1 MESILW
7 TIDSKC
13 WICLPKTFKKYIRI
27 SYFLVC
33 FLSFIHSSF
42 FSVKLFNIINI
53 LFSRK
58 THWIARYFA
67 GIKCITLKRRRAIT
81 DEVIRSQTNRFNKL
95 KLFKRWT
102 MGSGCVC
109 DIFQFDS
116 IERSNS
122 LCILYVNLGWF
133 WWTFQFTVNVNET
146 ACVALLYCRKLK
158 LHIRTA
164 FISMR
169 ALLQSNIN
177 NVNRIPIIRRNGHT
191 LHIIRLLT
199 HKSTSFY
206 QFWILHY
213 LHFHQRDYRI
223 NNILCVPNKYSD
235 ISSRQ
240 HSLRLR
246 LQVFFF
252 FFFYFSIWSIFEQSF
267 IILIQKN
274 AAHAKQNNRAHT

>member
-1 MESILW
+1 MHYV
-7 TIDSKC
+7 
-13 WICLPKTFKKYIRI
+13 KK
-27 SYFLVC
+27 
-33 FLSFIHSSF
+33 
-42 FSVKLFNIINI
+42 
-53 LFSRK
+53 
-58 THWIARYFA
+58 
-67 GIKCITLKRRRAIT
+67 RRAIT
-81 DEVIRSQTNRFNKL
+81 DEVIRSQTNQFNKL

-116 IERSNS
+116 IEWSNS
-122 LCILYVNLGWF
+122 LCIYVNLGWF

-158 LHIRTA
+158 LHVHTA

-191 LHIIRLLT
+191 LHISRLLT

-206 QFWILHY
+206 QFWILQY
-213 LHFHQRDYRI
+213 LHFHQRDHWIIIYFVFQI
-223 NNILCVPNKYSD
+223 NILTSAIVSIHRD
-235 ISSRQ
+235 WA
-240 HSLRLR
+240 R

-252 FFFYFSIWSIFEQSF
+252 FFFYY
-267 IILIQKN
+267 LIYFWAIVYYFDK
-274 AAHAKQNNRAHT
+274 KKMRHTPKKITEHIRYI